1 MRCSNCHEE
10 FANDLKEC
18 PKCGTSVALD
28 EIVDLPK
35 LNDDKKEDVKGK
47 KIDNDSETM
56 TTKEFHFNFEN
67 SQVYDESEY
76 TEKTKEFPSLTSML
90 SNLSENIEHES
101 NEDNEEF
108 ITTNSE
114 EDNQNEQN
122 LDETKENI
130 LKIKD
135 ESSYDVKRKY
145 LFVSG
150 LICLIVIGLLVFT
163 YASFKD
169 NNDTNKNNKV
179 DEYDYKNEI
188 DNALANYYKSGG
200 KEVSDVVK
208 VLEEV
213 YNDKYRINKVQ
224 KETLNVVEQWID
236 DYLVQNAEDTAS
248 FLDITDYYKKLV
260 NNLYEKAIYE
270 EIYLLDDADK
280 DNFLDL
286 IDDVCQYGMIYYKA
300 LDFYN
305 DKSYNEAYVS
315 LDDIDDDNY
324 YYNDVVNLKEEI
336 ISDVL
341 KMLNNDIDKLKEK
354 ETDEDSLNKN
364 ASSIIEQYNNIYAD
378 LNLKENSEY
387 EKLSLKYMI
396 SK

>member
-47 KIDNDSETM
+47 KTDNDSETM

-200 KEVSDVVK
+200 KETGDLVK

-236 DYLVQNAEDTAS
+236 DYLVQNAENTAS
-248 FLDITDYYKKLV
+248 FLDITDYYKELV
-260 NNLYEKAIYE
+260 NNLYEKAVYE
-270 EIYLLDDADK
+270 EIYLLDDDDK
-280 DNFLDL
+280 NDFLDL
-286 IDDVCQYGMIYYKA
+286 IDDICQDGMIYYKA

-315 LDDIDDDNY
+315 LKYINDDNY
-324 YYNDVVNLKEEI
+324 YYNEVANLKEEI

-341 KMLNNDIDKLKEK
+341 KMLNNDIEKIKEK
-354 ETDEDSLNKN
+354 EYDKDSLNKN
-364 ASSIIEQYNNIYAD
+364 ASSIIEQYDNIYAD
-378 LNLKENSEY
+378 LNLKENPEY

>member
-47 KIDNDSETM
+47 KTDNDSETM

-67 SQVYDESEY
+67 SQVYDELEY

-122 LDETKENI
+122 LDETKENV

-200 KEVSDVVK
+200 KETGDLVK

-236 DYLVQNAEDTAS
+236 DYLVQNAENTAS
-248 FLDITDYYKKLV
+248 FLDITDYYKELV

-270 EIYLLDDADK
+270 EIYLLDDDDK
-280 DNFLDL
+280 NDFLDL
-286 IDDVCQYGMIYYKA
+286 IDDICQDGMIYYKA

-315 LDDIDDDNY
+315 LKYINDDNY
-324 YYNDVVNLKEEI
+324 YYNEVANLKEEI

-341 KMLNNDIDKLKEK
+341 KMLNNDIEKIKEK
-354 ETDEDSLNKN
+354 EYDKDSLNKN
-364 ASSIIEQYNNIYAD
+364 ASSIIEQYDNIYAD
-378 LNLKENSEY
+378 LNLKENTEY

-396 SK
+396 FK

>member
-236 DYLVQNAEDTAS
+236 DYLVQNAEDTVS
-248 FLDITDYYKKLV
+248 FLDITDYYKELV

-286 IDDVCQYGMIYYKA
+286 IDDVCQEGMIYYKA

-315 LDDIDDDNY
+315 LKYINDDNC
-324 YYNDVVNLKEEI
+324 YYNKIANLKEEI

-341 KMLNNDIDKLKEK
+341 KMLNNDIEKIKEK
-354 ETDEDSLNKN
+354 EYDKDSLNKN
-364 ASSIIEQYNNIYAD
+364 ASSIIEQYDNIYAD
-378 LNLKENSEY
+378 LNLKENPEY

>member
-47 KIDNDSETM
+47 KTDNDSETM

-179 DEYDYKNEI
+179 DEYDYKNAI

-248 FLDITDYYKKLV
+248 FLDITDYYKELV

-286 IDDVCQYGMIYYKA
+286 IDDVCQDGMIYYKA

-305 DKSYNEAYVS
+305 DKSYNESYVS

-378 LNLKENSEY
+378 LNLKENPEY

>member
-47 KIDNDSETM
+47 KTDNDSETM

-169 NNDTNKNNKV
+169 NNDTNKNNKA

-200 KEVSDVVK
+200 KETGDLVK

-236 DYLVQNAEDTAS
+236 DYLVQNAENTAS
-248 FLDITDYYKKLV
+248 FLDITDYYKELV

-280 DNFLDL
+280 NDFLDL
-286 IDDVCQYGMIYYKA
+286 IDDICQDGLIYYKA

-315 LDDIDDDNY
+315 LKYINDDNY
-324 YYNDVVNLKEEI
+324 YYNEVANLKEEI

-341 KMLNNDIDKLKEK
+341 KMLNNDIEKIKEK
-354 ETDEDSLNKN
+354 EYDKDSLNKN
-364 ASSIIEQYNNIYAD
+364 ASSIIEQYDNIYAD
-378 LNLKENSEY
+378 LNLKENPEY

>member
-47 KIDNDSETM
+47 KIDNASETM

-145 LFVSG
+145 LFVSS

-169 NNDTNKNNKV
+169 NNDTNKDNKV
-179 DEYDYKNEI
+179 DKYDYKVEI

-248 FLDITDYYKKLV
+248 FLDITDYYKELV

-286 IDDVCQYGMIYYKA
+286 IDDVCQDGMIYYKA

-378 LNLKENSEY
+378 LNLKENPEY

>member
-47 KIDNDSETM
+47 KTDNDSETM

-150 LICLIVIGLLVFT
+150 LVCLIVIGLLVFT

-200 KEVSDVVK
+200 KETGDLVK

-248 FLDITDYYKKLV
+248 FLDITDYYKELV

-280 DNFLDL
+280 DNFLNL
-286 IDDVCQYGMIYYKA
+286 IDDICQDGLIYYKA

-315 LDDIDDDNY
+315 LKYINDDNY
-324 YYNDVVNLKEEI
+324 YYNEVANLKEEI

-341 KMLNNDIDKLKEK
+341 KMLNNDIEKIKEK
-354 ETDEDSLNKN
+354 EYDKDSLNKN
-364 ASSIIEQYNNIYAD
+364 ASSIIEQYDNIYAD
-378 LNLKENSEY
+378 LNLKENPEY

>member
-18 PKCGTSVALD
+18 PKCGMSVALD

-169 NNDTNKNNKV
+169 NNDTNKDNKV
-179 DEYDYKNEI
+179 DKYDYKVEI

-248 FLDITDYYKKLV
+248 FLDITDYYKELV

-286 IDDVCQYGMIYYKA
+286 IDDVCQDGMIYYKA

-378 LNLKENSEY
+378 LNLKENPEY

>member
-18 PKCGTSVALD
+18 PKCGMSVALD

-145 LFVSG
+145 LFVSS

-169 NNDTNKNNKV
+169 NNDTNKDNKV
-179 DEYDYKNEI
+179 DKYDYKVEI
-188 DNALANYYKSGG
+188 DNALVNYYKSGG

-248 FLDITDYYKKLV
+248 FLDITDYYKELV

-270 EIYLLDDADK
+270 EIYLLDDADR

-286 IDDVCQYGMIYYKA
+286 IDDVCQDGMIYYKA

-378 LNLKENSEY
+378 LNLKENPEY

>member
-47 KIDNDSETM
+47 KTDNDSETM

-200 KEVSDVVK
+200 KETGDLVK

-236 DYLVQNAEDTAS
+236 DYLVQNAENTAS
-248 FLDITDYYKKLV
+248 FLDITDYYKELV

-270 EIYLLDDADK
+270 EIYLLDDDDK
-280 DNFLDL
+280 NDFLDL
-286 IDDVCQYGMIYYKA
+286 IDDICQDGMIYYKA

-315 LDDIDDDNY
+315 LKYINDDNY
-324 YYNDVVNLKEEI
+324 YYNEVANLKEEI

-341 KMLNNDIDKLKEK
+341 KMLNNDIEKIKEK
-354 ETDEDSLNKN
+354 EYDKDSLNKN
-364 ASSIIEQYNNIYAD
+364 ASSIIEQYDNIYAD
-378 LNLKENSEY
+378 LNLKENTEY